1 MKRVFMIVGVAGFVL
16 SSALVTQAQELP
28 PEVAGKLK
36 DNPESLAAVGTV
48 NNQTAVGCN
57 ICFTCGGD
65 WPVFAGAWNSA
76 NFGAV
81 ERGPECSGELS
92 ADLDDR
98 APFLCCR

>member
-1 MKRVFMIVGVAGFVL
+1 MKSVFMIVGVAGFVL
-16 SSALVTQAQELP
+16 SSTLVTQAQELP
-28 PEVAGKLK
+28 PEVAAKLK
-36 DNPESLAAVGTV
+36 DISGSLAAVGTI

-76 NFGAV
+76 NFAAV
-81 ERGPECSGELS
+81 ERGPGCSGELS
-92 ADLDDR
+92 TAFDDR